1 MNTKQNRSVLLLAVI
16 LSAICAVSI
25 FLLYYFEQN
34 IGGRLLYLAIASGVF
49 CVLLIHI
56 LILNVEILIQQPF
69 SGYMIAGMYL
79 LVSLLICFPNRI
91 VDSVGALYIIA
102 IPVSVYF
109 GFRYGL
115 VTVLNLLVIVI
126 LGYGWD
132 GSIEIQ
138 HISYTLVVC
147 AVAAGKKSKR
157 LDLLAALFVA
167 VLQFVLLFSG
177 TNKSHLIYETVI
189 ICMNAVM
196 IPIVHRVAGLREQ
209 FNENTEELLQ
219 ESMLADDTEDV
230 ADAFITDSN
239 SADKHDVPDL
249 SKCPYALSYL
259 SSDECEI
266 LQYLQTNAPK
276 SFARAKEVAD
286 FARTMAL
293 KFGAN
298 SELVYCAAIYHDIE
312 RLYKQVPGASVILP
326 DVLYRMIQKQNK
338 KEAPGTIEE
347 LIVLLSN
354 HVITIYHYMLK
365 NGTNIA
371 VEKVIDSIFNLQL
384 KKGNIM
390 TMGISMSLYHKIKQE
405 FINEFIGFIKDKQE
419 ERGNT

>member
-1 MNTKQNRSVLLLAVI
+1 MNTKQKRSVLLLAVI

-49 CVLLIHI
+49 CVLLIYI
-56 LILNVEILIQQPF
+56 LILNAEVLIQQPF
-69 SGYMIAGMYL
+69 SGYIVAGMYL
-79 LVSLLICFPNRI
+79 LVSLLICFPNQI
-91 VDSVGALYIIA
+91 VDKVGALYIIA
-102 IPVSVYF
+102 IPVSVFF

-115 VTVLNLLVIVI
+115 VTVFNLLVIVI

-138 HISYTLVVC
+138 HVSYALIVC
-147 AVAAGKKSKR
+147 AVAAGRKNKK
-157 LDLLAALFVA
+157 LDIVAALFA
-167 VLQFVLLFSG
+167 AALQFVLLFVG
-177 TNKSHLIYETVI
+177 QNRAHMVYETVI
-189 ICMNAVM
+189 ICINAAM
-196 IPIVHRVAGLREQ
+196 IPVVHRAAGLREQ
-209 FNENTEELLQ
+209 FNENAEELLQ
-219 ESMLADDTEDV
+219 EGLVEGVAEEVTDASMAKNNVEDKQVTE
-230 ADAFITDSN
+230 
-239 SADKHDVPDL
+239 DL
-249 SKCPYALSYL
+249 SKYPYSLSYL
-259 SSDECEI
+259 SSDTCEVV
-266 LQYLQTNAPK
+266 QYLRTNAPK
-276 SFARAKEVAD
+276 SFTRAKEVAD

-312 RLYKQVPGASVILP
+312 RLYRQVPGASVILP
-326 DVLYRMIQKQNK
+326 DVLYRMIQKQNN

-354 HVITIYHYMLK
+354 HVITIYHYMEK
-365 NGTNIA
+365 NGTNVA

-390 TMGISMSLYHKIKQE
+390 AMGISMSLYHKIKQG
-405 FINEFIGFIKDKQE
+405 FTNEFIGFIKNKQE
-419 ERGNT
+419 ERGNA